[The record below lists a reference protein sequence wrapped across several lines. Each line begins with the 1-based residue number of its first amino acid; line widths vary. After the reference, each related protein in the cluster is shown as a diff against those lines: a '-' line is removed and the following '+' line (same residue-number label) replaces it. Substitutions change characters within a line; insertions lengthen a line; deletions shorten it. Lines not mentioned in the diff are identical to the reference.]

1 MEIDV
6 LYWEAKGHNLE
17 RHLQTSKEK
26 KKKINKRRRRKHLTE
41 TKNTWLYSRC
51 IRFNNEMRTNFLYL
65 QIILELYKRPYKREK
80 KGYKHF
86 KVSEERE
93 REAVF

>member
-1 MEIDV
+1 
-6 LYWEAKGHNLE
+6 
-17 RHLQTSKEK
+17 
-26 KKKINKRRRRKHLTE
+26 
-41 TKNTWLYSRC
+41 
-51 IRFNNEMRTNFLYL
+51 MRTNFLYL

-86 KVSEERE
+86 KVSEKRE